1 MSSPAVLTVAI
12 PFYDNRA
19 LLAEAVESVR
29 QQTRDDWRLLVCDDS
44 GKPGDLADWLAS
56 FDDPRI
62 RYLGGEQSLGM
73 AGNWNRC
80 LDSAGT
86 ELVTLL
92 HGDDRLLPDY
102 CAMMSAAARSDPG
115 TAAFFCRA
123 RIIGDTGRRR
133 FSFPD
138 AVKRI
143 LQPRNRQIVL
153 EGEPGAVA
161 LCRGNF
167 IMCPTLCFR
176 LSRVGTLRFSH
187 RWKFALDLD
196 FTLRLLLAG
205 ERLVGLPQAG
215 YAYRRHRHNATQV
228 YTQSGLRF
236 REEIALHNEFA
247 KAARAEGWA
256 RAARTAES
264 KRMIRLHLGY
274 QLMHAGLR
282 FRWGMLR
289 QSWQLLRQARCPGA
303 LVQSQ
308 EPSTDSDESPRGSD
322 L

>member
-1 MSSPAVLTVAI
+1 MNSPATLTIAI
-12 PFYDNRA
+12 PFYRNRG

-29 QQTRDDWRLLVCDDS
+29 QQTCDDWRLLISDDS
-44 GKPGDLADWLAS
+44 GQPSDLADWLAG

-62 RYLGGEQSLGM
+62 SYLGGEPSRGM

-102 CAMMSAAARSDPG
+102 CTMMREAADDDP
-115 TAAFFCRA
+115 TAAAFFCRA
-123 RIIGDTGRRR
+123 RIIGDDGRRR

-138 AVKRI
+138 LVKRV

-153 EGEPGAVA
+153 EGESGAVA

-176 LSRVGTLRFSH
+176 KSRLGSMRFSQ
-187 RWKFALDLD
+187 RWNFALDLD
-196 FTLRLLLAG
+196 FTLRLLLAD
-205 ERLVGLPQAG
+205 ERLVGLPAAG
-215 YAYRRHRHNATQV
+215 YAYRRHQHNATQI
-228 YTQSGLRF
+228 YTESGLRF
-236 REEIALHNEFA
+236 REEIGLHNEFA
-247 KAARAEGWA
+247 HTARSRGWD
-256 RAARTAES
+256 RAAGTAES

-274 QLMHAGLR
+274 QLMWAAAG
-282 FRWGMLR
+282 FRWGMWR
-289 QSWQLLRQARCPGA
+289 QSWQLLQQARCREP
-303 LVQSQ
+303 LVDPHGISSR
-308 EPSTDSDESPRGSD
+308 PPDSSAG
-322 L
+322 